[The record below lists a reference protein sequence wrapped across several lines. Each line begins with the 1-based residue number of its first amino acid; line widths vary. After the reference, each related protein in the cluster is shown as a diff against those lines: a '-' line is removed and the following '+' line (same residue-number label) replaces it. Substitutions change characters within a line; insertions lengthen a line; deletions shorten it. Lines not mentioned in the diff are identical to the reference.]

1 MGADAT
7 ARFAIE
13 LSAPTGPSDNLAASL
28 EKLRAKIQADQAEL
42 AKLQTALKNLQ
53 GGTSVNIEVHKNLQN
68 QIAAKKNAIAVNT
81 EEYVKLGGTFENI
94 PKPAGEAAVGL
105 NDVAGAATAAGGPI
119 GGMIGR
125 ANQLWQAFQ
134 KLGQAFQKLGPAGPI
149 ALAVIVIAAIVT
161 AAITATI
168 ALAKFALGA
177 ADAARSAALLREG
190 ATGSAQAGKE
200 LGAMVDQLSSKLATP
215 RAKLEELG
223 LALARSG
230 LKGQDLAGAF
240 SAIAMA
246 SAVMGDAAGSALQS
260 IIDRAKT
267 SKVFLLN
274 AMDLKGTGLAL
285 QDVGAALAKRLN
297 ISVQQA
303 VAALQS
309 GQIKMKD
316 GIAALD
322 DATKA
327 KFGDIAAKQMLGF
340 GVQMDKLK
348 ENVTRLFADVNIEPF
363 LKALKMV
370 TDLFDQNTITGKALK
385 AVFDGLLGP
394 LFEGLGTLGP
404 LFKGILQGMVIIAL
418 MFAISV
424 LKVRN
429 ALRHTFGRKSQSG
442 ILSLSTGL
450 MIGKEAVATLT
461 ILLGLLAVS
470 MFLAALPFIIAGV
483 VIAAVVYGI
492 ISAVM
497 GLIDIFGEV
506 YDYLSGL
513 DFGAI
518 ADNIVNSLVNGLSNG
533 VGALVAAAKNL
544 AGSALNAIKAT
555 LGIASP
561 SKEMM
566 KVASF
571 TTEGFSIG
579 LDNGSDDVQ
588 ASMDALV
595 SIPTKGDSAVKG
607 PKAVSGAS
615 GTTIQFNGDIY
626 VGSKKE
632 LADEGTRK
640 SVVEMFEEACAM
652 AGLVPG
658 GVTT

>member
-13 LSAPTGPSDNLAASL
+13 LSAPTGPADGLAASL
-28 EKLRAKIQADQAEL
+28 EKLRAKIQADQGEL
-42 AKLQTALKNLQ
+42 QKLQAALKNLQ
-53 GGTSVNIEVHKNLQN
+53 GGTSVNIEAQKNLQN

-81 EEYVKLGGTFENI
+81 EQYVKLGGSFENI
-94 PKPAGEAAVGL
+94 PKATEGAAVGL

-119 GGMIGR
+119 GGLFGK
-125 ANQLWQAFQ
+125 ANQLWQAFS
-134 KLGQAFQKLGPAGPI
+134 KLGPAGPI

-161 AAITATI
+161 AAIAATI
-168 ALAKFALGA
+168 ALAKFALSA
-177 ADAARSAALLREG
+177 SDAARSAAILREG
-190 ATGSAQAGKE
+190 ATGSAKAGAE
-200 LGAMVDQLSSKLATP
+200 LGDTVNQLASKLATP
-215 RAKLEELG
+215 REELEKLG

-230 LKGQDLAGAF
+230 LKGQELSGAF
-240 SAIAMA
+240 SAIATA

-285 QDVGAALAKRLN
+285 QDVGAALAKRLG

-309 GQIKMKD
+309 GQIKLKD

-322 DATKA
+322 DATQT
-327 KFGDIAAKQMLGF
+327 KFGALAAKQMLGF
-340 GVQMDKLK
+340 GVQMDKLH
-348 ENVTRLFADVNIEPF
+348 ENVTQLFAGVNIEPF

-370 TDLFDQNTITGKALK
+370 TDLFDQNTVTGKALK

-429 ALRHTFGRKSQSG
+429 ALRDTFGGSSQSD

-450 MIGKEAVATLT
+450 MIGKVAMIAIGSAVAALT
-461 ILLGLLAVS
+461 ILVGLLAVA
-470 MFLAALPFIIAGV
+470 MFLVALPFIIAGV

-492 ISAVM
+492 VSAVM

-506 YDYLSGL
+506 YDALANL

-518 ADNIVNSLVNGLSNG
+518 ASNIVDSLVSGLTSG
-533 VGALVAAAKNL
+533 VGALVSAAKNL
-544 AGSALNAIKAT
+544 AGSALNAIKDT

-566 KVASF
+566 KVAGF
-571 TTEGFSIG
+571 TTDGFSIG
-579 LDNGSDDVQ
+579 LDKGADDVQ
-588 ASMDALV
+588 ASMNAMV
-595 SIPTKGDSAVKG
+595 SIPTGKDSSLKG

-658 GVTT
+658 GATT